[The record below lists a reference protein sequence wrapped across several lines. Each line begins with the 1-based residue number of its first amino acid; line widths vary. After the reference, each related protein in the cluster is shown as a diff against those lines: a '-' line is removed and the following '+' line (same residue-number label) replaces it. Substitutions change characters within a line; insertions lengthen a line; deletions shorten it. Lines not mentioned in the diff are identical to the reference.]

1 MPLPELLRT
10 GRLTLRQL
18 TAADLPV
25 LVREIGRW
33 EVAQWLIHVPHPYSM
48 ADGESW
54 LEITRARRGT
64 GTLLHFAAV
73 PEGGAEMIGAIG
85 LDMAAGGEGEAELGY
100 WLSPAFWGQGLGT
113 EMAQAM
119 VACGFRDVGL
129 SAIEAAVD
137 PMNQASNN
145 VLRKAGFRMV
155 QVDPLHHRGLRGGPA
170 PANIHRITRTAFEAN
185 HDHA

>member
-25 LVREIGRW
+25 LAREIGRW

-170 PANIHRITRTAFEAN
+170 PANIHRIIRTEFEAN